1 MESMIK
7 AHTPSHV
14 YRNTSLQALADQA
27 CAVCG
32 ADKCCIPNLFNS
44 SDAHLFECVSTG
56 KRRIARN
63 ATLCRENDKFNML
76 YVVRFG
82 QFKVLRR
89 DPTGVLRIVKFHM
102 QGDLIGLDAISS
114 GRHPAGVMALEDSEV
129 CEISFVQLQ
138 RAMVGATQLFE
149 QFLKTMSAALR
160 EQHERSTLLS
170 LSSLDERF
178 ASFLLSLS
186 AQYGARG
193 YSSRSFRLAMSRS
206 DIGSYLGTTVETVSR
221 LIARF
226 NAQHTVAIN
235 GRLVELHDRE
245 RLAALLE
252 GDCRAPC
259 CSD

>member
-1 MESMIK
+1 MESLTRT
-7 AHTPSHV
+7 HTPHPAFGHGAA
-14 YRNTSLQALADQA
+14 QALVHEA

-32 ADKCCIPNLFNS
+32 ADKPCVPNLFNGT
-44 SDAHLFECVSTG
+44 DAHLFDCVSSG
-56 KRRIARN
+56 RRRIARN

-89 DPTGVLRIVKFHM
+89 DPAGALRVVKFHM
-102 QGDLIGLDAISS
+102 QGDLIGLDAIAS
-114 GRHPAGVMALEDSEV
+114 GRHATGVMALEDSEV

-138 RAMVGATQLFE
+138 RAMASAAQLCE
-149 QFLKTMSAALR
+149 QFIKTMSDALR

-186 AQYGARG
+186 AKYGRRG

-226 NAQHTVAIN
+226 NAQHIVAIN
-235 GRLVELHDRE
+235 GRLVELHDCE
-245 RLAALLE
+245 RLAALLD
-252 GDCRAPC
+252 GDCDAPC